1 MNHQQ
6 RTSEKLYYRPGRPFL
21 KTLGTWLSLI
31 LGLWLFCPQDRS
43 HAQPPQSPAEQRVLY
58 QAQQA
63 MAAKN
68 YSEAQQMLVQFISER
83 GEKVHYLV
91 PFTLADALALDGQ
104 NADAL
109 TYYQKATEQYAADAD
124 LWLNMGKVCYD
135 LQQFGKA
142 AQYMHKAY
150 ELMTEKRPELLY
162 QVAICFIQ
170 DNKRQQALGCL
181 EQICTADAGE
191 AKSDWFEALVD
202 VYLKLG
208 QHRKAVATL
217 QQLLGR
223 QGDRPR
229 WWKLLA
235 HTYLKDHDYNK
246 AAAALKV
253 YLDLKEA
260 TREEVIQ
267 LGDLYRLAGVPLK
280 AARQYEKAL
289 QWSAASGDYEKIAAA
304 YLYAHRP
311 DKAVQALNQAIAHKP
326 SARLWH
332 MLGSVQYN
340 RGQYR
345 QAHEAFRQSLEIAQ
359 GDGSAALLMGYCALK
374 LNKLNEAIE
383 AFESAARFSQQRL
396 AAQKALIQIK
406 RLAQWNAKQ

>member
-6 RTSEKLYYRPGRPFL
+6 RTTPKRYHRPGRPFL
-21 KTLGTWLSLI
+21 RALGIWF
-31 LGLWLFCPQDRS
+31 LGLLLFCPPARS
-43 HAQPPQSPAEQRVLY
+43 HTGPPPTPAEQRVLY
-58 QAQQA
+58 RAQQSV
-63 MAAKN
+63 AAKR
-68 YSEAQQMLVQFISER
+68 YSEAQQMLVQFISEK
-83 GEKVHYLV
+83 GEKVHYLI
-91 PFTLADALALDGQ
+91 PFTLANALALDGR

-135 LQQFGKA
+135 LQQFDKA

-150 ELMTEKRPELLY
+150 ALMTEKRPELLY

-170 DNKRQQALGCL
+170 DNQPQQALGCL
-181 EQICTADAGE
+181 EQICGAGAGE
-191 AKSDWFEALVD
+191 AESDWSEALVD

-235 HTYLKDHDYNK
+235 HIYMKDRDYNK
-246 AAAALKV
+246 AAAAFKV
-253 YLDLKEA
+253 YLDMVA
-260 TREEVIQ
+260 ASREEVIQ

-289 QWSAASGDYEKIAAA
+289 QWSAASGAYEKIAAA
-304 YLYAHRP
+304 YLAARRP
-311 DKAVQALNQAIAHKP
+311 DKAVQALNQAIAQKP

-340 RGQYR
+340 RGRYR
-345 QAHEAFRQSLEIAQ
+345 QAHEAFRRSFETAP
-359 GDGSAALLMGYCALK
+359 GDGRAALLMGYCALK
-374 LNKLNEAIE
+374 LNKLHEAAE
-383 AFESAARFSQQRL
+383 AFESAARFSQQRR
-396 AAQKALIQIK
+396 AAQKALNEIEPLEVK
-406 RLAQWNAKQ
+406 P